1 LLTEPVVAEM
11 SATGGLLIVAI
22 GLDILQIRK
31 LPIGNLLPAIFVAA
45 GIAIM
50 MG

>member
-1 LLTEPVVAEM
+1 MIGSRPIVSIVQK
-11 SATGGLLIVAI
+11 LLIVAI
-22 GLDILQIRK
+22 GLDILQIKK

-50 MG
+50 IG